1 MVIILM
7 GVSGAGKTTVGRLL
21 ASALGAEFIE
31 GDQFHPPANIEK
43 MRRNVALD
51 DGDRR
56 PWLAA
61 LAREIGRWSADGR
74 HVVLACS
81 ALKRRYRDVLRQGR
95 PEVRLIHLAGSEAM
109 IRARLA
115 QRTGHYMPASLL
127 ASQLAALE
135 APARA
140 EGALT
145 VDIADPPDRIVAA
158 IVRRLEPAGARLSRP

>member
-1 MVIILM
+1 M
-7 GVSGAGKTTVGRLL
+7 
-21 ASALGAEFIE
+21 
-31 GDQFHPPANIEK
+31 
-43 MRRNVALD
+43 
-51 DGDRR
+51 
-56 PWLAA
+56 
-61 LAREIGRWSADGR
+61 
-74 HVVLACS
+74 
-81 ALKRRYRDVLRQGR
+81 KRRYRDVLRQGR